1 MFDVT
6 GNVWPRGQRC
16 IDTLLVCAIS
26 PPAVPPTPTPREALN
41 GIERVLLLI
50 LCATISALQGVWSPH
65 FGDWDRLPSSLPPPR
80 EHFGDCERPPSSF
93 PQQPHLSD
101 RQRPPSPFLPPDH
114 ISNPHLSSSRDPGY
128 NDEDGNDKR
137 HHHSS
142 QQQQQQQLPLPL
154 STPPPPARSETIQTD
169 KVGRRRHADS
179 SMRRRQVFC
188 ACYRV
193 SEEEEY
199 LNYMCRAEVPGSS

>member
-1 MFDVT
+1 MCGHEDK
-6 GNVWPRGQRC
+6 
-16 IDTLLVCAIS
+16 
-26 PPAVPPTPTPREALN
+26 
-41 GIERVLLLI
+41 
-50 LCATISALQGVWSPH
+50 GVWSPH

-179 SMRRRQVFC
+179 SVC
-188 ACYRV
+188 
-193 SEEEEY
+193 SEDHVWYITNRCDAGKFFVLATEFPRKRNLRPPFFFSSLLVLPY
-199 LNYMCRAEVPGSS
+199 LKI